1 MLDQI
6 PFEQKTFLCYDQ
18 HYVLFNTRI
27 CICSWMS
34 RQQQATAATFATP
47 TAPATAVS
55 QTFCGRPASALNTLW
70 PHSKCL
76 KHLVAATQ
84 VPRTPCGRTA
94 STLNTL
100 WLHRKCLE
108 HLVATPQVLQTP
120 FGHTASAATRCSRH
134 LRCGHK
140 MFEALA
146 LQPQDV

>member
-6 PFEQKTFLCYDQ
+6 PSEQKTCLCYDQ

-55 QTFCGRPASALNTLW
+55 QTFCGRTASALNTLW

-108 HLVATPQVLQTP
+108 HLVATPQVPRTP
-120 FGHTASAATRCSRH
+120 CGRTTSASNILWPHPKCLEH
-134 LRCGHK
+134 LV
-140 MFEALA
+140 AV
-146 LQPQDV
+146 P